1 MAKDSNAESPR
12 HLLLNSVIGFLGVLL
27 FVLIIALFSRI
38 LYPRVVADRVQKDPA
53 LISEVIQLE
62 VLNGCGI
69 TGIATRFTDRLRDY
83 GFDVVETGN
92 YDHFDVSKT
101 FVVSRSGQME
111 NAYRVANALGISPE
125 QVLREQSPD
134 FYLDVTLIIGSDFE
148 SLNFN

>member
-1 MAKDSNAESPR
+1 MVNISKEENPR

-27 FVLIIALFSRI
+27 FILIVALFSRI
-38 LYPRVVADRVQKDPA
+38 LYPRIVTDRVQEDPA

-69 TGIATRFTDRLRDY
+69 TGIATRFTDKLREY

-101 FVVSRSGQME
+101 FVISRSGQME
-111 NAYRVANALGISPE
+111 NAYRVANALGIS
-125 QVLREQSPD
+125 QQQIIREQSPD
-134 FYLDVTLIIGSDFE
+134 FYLDVTLIIGSDYE
-148 SLNFN
+148 SLNIN

>member
-1 MAKDSNAESPR
+1 MAKNSNAESPR
-12 HLLLNSVIGFLGVLL
+12 HLLLNSLIGFLGVLL

-62 VLNGCGI
+62 VLNGCGT
-69 TGIATRFTDRLRDY
+69 TGIATRFTDKLRDY

-92 YDHFDVSKT
+92 FDHFDVSKT

-111 NAYRVANALGISPE
+111 NAYRVANTLGISPE

-148 SLNFN
+148 SLNLN

>member
-1 MAKDSNAESPR
+1 MSNVSKDENTK

-27 FVLIIALFSRI
+27 IILLIALFSRI
-38 LYPRVVADRVQKDPA
+38 LYPRIATDRAEADPS

-69 TGIATRFTDRLRDY
+69 TGIATRFTDKLREY

-92 YDHFDVSKT
+92 YDHFDVSNT
-101 FVVSRSGQME
+101 FVISRSGQME
-111 NAYRVANALGISPE
+111 NAYRVADALGISHQ
-125 QVLREQSPD
+125 QVLREQAPE

-148 SLNFN
+148 SLNLN

>member
-1 MAKDSNAESPR
+1 MANVSKEESPR
-12 HLLLNSVIGFLGVLL
+12 HLLLNSAIGFLSVLL
-27 FVLIIALFSRI
+27 IVLIIALFSRI

-62 VLNGCGI
+62 VLNGCGV
-69 TGIATRFTDRLRDY
+69 TGIATRFTDNLREY

-101 FVVSRSGQME
+101 FVISRNGQME
-111 NAYRVANALGISPE
+111 NAYRVANALGIADN

-134 FYLDVTLIIGSDFE
+134 FYLDVTLIIGNDFE
-148 SLNFN
+148 SLNIN